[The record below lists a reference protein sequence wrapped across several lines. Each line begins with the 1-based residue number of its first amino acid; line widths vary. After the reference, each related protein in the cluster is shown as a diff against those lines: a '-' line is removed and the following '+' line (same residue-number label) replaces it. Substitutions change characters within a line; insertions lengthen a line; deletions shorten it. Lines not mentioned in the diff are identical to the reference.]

1 MCICTYDYMCIYI
14 YTYVGAA
21 DTHTHKHT
29 HTCTESNHRRHL
41 ALRLLVGLILS
52 TVNIPLMLVGL
63 DPHRSSLDIFQTFW
77 QICPLLFGLLVRI
90 SMFCWLIFRCF
101 FKFNSPLLDLLLFH
115 LSSESFT
122 GKNISPEKVGSRKLR
137 PKNMPLGIPV
147 LITYLLVGY
156 SVGAEPSVV
165 SSPNQWAVGT
175 SMLMDWKTPKKN
187 TVG

>member
-1 MCICTYDYMCIYI
+1 MYIYI
-14 YTYVGAA
+14 YICGCGRH
-21 DTHTHKHT
+21 THTHTHTNTHTHT

-122 GKNISPEKVGSRKLR
+122 REK
-137 PKNMPLGIPV
+137 
-147 LITYLLVGY
+147 YLPRE
-156 SVGAEPSVV
+156 S
-165 SSPNQWAVGT
+165 
-175 SMLMDWKTPKKN
+175 WK
-187 TVG
+187 